1 MKSHLTFLAAVVAAG
16 SCLVFSAANAQELP
30 TILHSMWLQSTK
42 VRYDP
47 LLVATFILATT
58 LAIGRS
64 VDILREIRERRG
76 SDLASA

>member
-1 MKSHLTFLAAVVAAG
+1 MKSHLTFLVAVVAAG